1 MKEEFLVD
9 PRPYTAREVLEL
21 AGIEEPPVDLQ
32 KVLEAFGLSQSED
45 FDFDELELSG
55 SIEWTP
61 DRRSVRIWVNPVEAD
76 VRQRFT
82 LSHEL
87 GHLFL
92 HMLPK
97 YDKEGEADTFK
108 DTPNKFHRDGSASQV
123 EREANQF
130 AARLLMPAPLVKDYA
145 KKIADENRNAK
156 GKIGMS
162 RDAYIESLA
171 KSFNVSKQSM
181 EYRLKNLRILS

>member
-1 MKEEFLVD
+1 MKKEFLEN

-21 AGIEEPPVDLQ
+21 AGITEPPVDLS
-32 KVLEAFGLSQSED
+32 KVLAAFELAQSENFE
-45 FDFDELELSG
+45 FDQLELSG
-55 SIEWTP
+55 SIEWTA
-61 DRRSVRIWVNPVEAD
+61 DRKSAKIWVNPIEAE

-97 YDKEGEADTFK
+97 HDKEGEADTFK
-108 DTPNKFHRDGSASQV
+108 DTPNKFHRDGSTSQV

-130 AARLLMPAPLVKDYA
+130 AARLLMPAPLVKEYA
-145 KKIADENRNAK
+145 KNIADENRTDD

-162 RDAYIESLA
+162 RNAYIEELA
-171 KSFNVSKQSM
+171 SIFNVSRQSM
-181 EYRLKNLRILS
+181 EIRLKNLRVIS